1 MRFPAQAFLFP
12 GEVMLTGISGPTVSH
27 AHLAPQITISLG
39 GLIRFGHGA
48 GEIVESDACLFG
60 SLEPHRVH
68 GDEPSAIL
76 FLAPTRRR
84 ALRQHKGRLPIPTP
98 EARHALAAQVR
109 EFASLERSW
118 DEASE
123 LAARWKQTWLL
134 APHRV
139 PTVDSRIAKA
149 LDHLDS
155 YAEEKAD
162 RYSLASSALLS
173 PSRFAA
179 LFAAH
184 VGLPLRRYLV
194 WRRLIL
200 AVKLMAEGANVTEA
214 AAEAGFADTSHMSRA
229 FLRTFGLS
237 PSIFRKLRLVTSLKH
252 PLIPILSN
260 LQAMSSP
267 DQCRKGLRI

>member
-39 GLIRFGHGA
+39 GHIRFENSA

-60 SLEPHRVH
+60 PLETHRVH

-76 FLAPTRRR
+76 FLAPRTRAVRR
-84 ALRQHKGRLPIPTP
+84 CNRQPPIPTP
-98 EARHALAAQVR
+98 EARRALAAQVR
-109 EFASLERSW
+109 EFASRERNW
-118 DEASE
+118 DDASE
-123 LAARWKQTWLL
+123 LATRWKRTWLMDL
-134 APHRV
+134 DRDPL
-139 PTVDSRIAKA
+139 VDSRIAQA

-155 YAEEKAD
+155 YAAEKAD
-162 RYSLASSALLS
+162 RHSLASISLLS

-214 AAEAGFADTSHMSRA
+214 AADAGFADTSHMSRA

-252 PLIPILSN
+252 PLIPVLSN

-267 DQCRKGLRI
+267 DQSRKGLRI